1 MTDPRASTAII
12 LCADDYA
19 ISPGV
24 SAGIRELL
32 AAKRLSATSCMAA
45 SPYWP
50 DEGPRLRRFADDAD
64 VGIHISLTGL
74 PPLGPMPRIAPDGTP
89 PSFGW
94 LTLAAYAGA
103 LDAGEIEAEI
113 GRQLDAFMGV
123 LGRPPAHVDG
133 HLHVHQLPVVR
144 EAVLDAFRARL
155 AGSGAWLRVCDE
167 PLAAIRQRAVAP
179 IRASVISAMGRA
191 LRREATALDIPT
203 NRRFT
208 GVQNFDPRSS
218 YRALFRR
225 FIADAPPG
233 LLVMCHPGHS
243 DPALARFDLVVEK
256 RDEESRYFA
265 SDEFVSDLAE
275 AGCAI
280 ARFKDARLQ
289 GMSAATG

>member
-1 MTDPRASTAII
+1 MIGASALTAIV

-24 SAGIRELL
+24 SASIRELL
-32 AAKRLSATSCMAA
+32 AADRLSATSCMTA

-50 DEGPRLRRFADDAD
+50 EEGTRLREFVDRADI
-64 VGIHISLTGL
+64 GIHISLTGL
-74 PPLGPMPRIAPDGTP
+74 PPLGPMPRIAPEGKL

-94 LTLAAYAGA
+94 LTVAAYAGA
-103 LDAGEIEAEI
+103 LDADEIAAEV
-113 GRQLDAFMGV
+113 GRQFDAFMRV

-133 HLHVHQLPVVR
+133 HLHIHQLPFIR
-144 EAVLDAFRARL
+144 EAVLDAYRGRL

-167 PLAAIRQRAVAP
+167 PIAAIRRRAVAP
-179 IRASVISAMGRA
+179 IRASVISLMGRA
-191 LRREATALDIPT
+191 LRREANLLGIPA
-203 NRRFT
+203 NARFA

-243 DPALARFDLVVEK
+243 DAPLAKVDLAVEK
-256 RDEESRYFA
+256 RDEENRYFA
-265 SDEFVSDLAE
+265 GDDFVLDLAE
-275 AGCAI
+275 AGCVL
-280 ARFKDARLQ
+280 ARFKDAVEQ
-289 GMSAATG
+289 DMSAAAR

>member
-1 MTDPRASTAII
+1 MSDPRASTAII

-50 DEGPRLRRFADDAD
+50 DEGRRLRQFADDAD
-64 VGIHISLTGL
+64 VGIHLSLTGL

-94 LTLAAYAGA
+94 LALAAYAGA

-113 GRQLDAFMGV
+113 GRQLDVFMGV

-133 HLHVHQLPVVR
+133 HLHVHQLPIVR

-179 IRASVISAMGRA
+179 IRASVISDVEGA
-191 LRREATALDIPT
+191 
-203 NRRFT
+203 
-208 GVQNFDPRSS
+208 V
-218 YRALFRR
+218 
-225 FIADAPPG
+225 
-233 LLVMCHPGHS
+233 
-243 DPALARFDLVVEK
+243 LAREHNDLNVLTLGGRRTTVTDAE
-256 RDEESRYFA
+256 RIVAAFLDTPFA
-265 SDEFVSDLAE
+265 GGRHERRVQKIAE
-275 AGCAI
+275 LEAKAQERPKA
-280 ARFKDARLQ
+280 ARSIDQ
-289 GMSAATG
+289 